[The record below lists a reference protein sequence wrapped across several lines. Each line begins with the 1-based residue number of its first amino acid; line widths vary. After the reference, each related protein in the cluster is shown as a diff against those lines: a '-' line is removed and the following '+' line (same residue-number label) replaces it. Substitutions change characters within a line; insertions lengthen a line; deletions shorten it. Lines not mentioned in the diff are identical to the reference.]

1 MRDLNRYVVK
11 RYAANWKDVGIE
23 LSFDLDILKIIAR
36 DNEQIEDC
44 LQEVL
49 NKWLKLTPNA
59 TWRTLEVALTNVRRL
74 QLGFDP
80 VYGLSYGETKVLCS
94 CN

>member
-1 MRDLNRYVVK
+1 MGL
-11 RYAANWKDVGIE
+11 
-23 LSFDLDILKIIAR
+23 DLDILEIIAK
-36 DNEQIEDC
+36 DNERIEDC

-74 QLGFDP
+74 QLGLNP
-80 VYGLSYGETKVLCS
+80 VYRLNYGETKVLTVINYVYLLILCS
-94 CN
+94 LYLKT